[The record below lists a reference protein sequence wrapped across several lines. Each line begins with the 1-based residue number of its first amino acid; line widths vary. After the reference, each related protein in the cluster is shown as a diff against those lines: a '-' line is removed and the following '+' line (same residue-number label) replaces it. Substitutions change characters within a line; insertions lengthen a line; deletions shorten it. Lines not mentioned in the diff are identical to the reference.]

1 MRRSADL
8 LRYDSQT
15 RYAPNGRRAEAN
27 LCPSCALFSLIAPIS
42 MLSRARAPP
51 RRAPRT
57 ALVDARAPRGRRR
70 TRSRT
75 PPCGPIRRPGA
86 CSPEARRAG
95 VRPRPHQA
103 DRPRVTH
110 EHVTSRRQLPPHG
123 LAPAATARVMRP
135 RPSTP
140 RRAACSQ
147 AHAPSARRL
156 LTLRVPDGPHAV
168 PGDLLR
174 QSRPRWDRARDPH
187 KPLVP
192 TPRVPDRA
200 GSGAACRGPA
210 RQPLDSLPLHRL
222 RRWREAGAR
231 VVLPP
236 APPPRPWRLVHAH
249 RRRGGNSGG
258 QRDPGHGADPP
269 ATSFVAEACDGV
281 A

>member
-1 MRRSADL
+1 
-8 LRYDSQT
+8 
-15 RYAPNGRRAEAN
+15 
-27 LCPSCALFSLIAPIS
+27 LIAPIS
-42 MLSRARAPP
+42 VLS
-51 RRAPRT
+51 RAPRT

-147 AHAPSARRL
+147 APAPSARRL
-156 LTLRVPDGPHAV
+156 LNLRVPDGPHAV

-187 KPLVP
+187 KPLCP
-192 TPRVPDRA
+192 YAASTGPRRIGGGLSRSCATAA
-200 GSGAACRGPA
+200 GLPSSSPA
-210 RQPLDSLPLHRL
+210 S
-222 RRWREAGAR
+222 
-231 VVLPP
+231 
-236 APPPRPWRLVHAH
+236 
-249 RRRGGNSGG
+249 S
-258 QRDPGHGADPP
+258 
-269 ATSFVAEACDGV
+269 VA
-281 A
+281 